1 VVTYATEVK
10 CSVLG
15 VTAEKVVSSECAIQ
29 MAEGVRRLMGAD
41 VGLGVTGVAGP
52 TEQDGE
58 PVGTVW
64 FGVAL
69 PGMPPEAVRTRLPG
83 DRERVRQ
90 FSTISLLN
98 LLRLRLLF
106 RDSDPAL

>member
-1 VVTYATEVK
+1 VK
-10 CSVLG
+10 GAVLG
-15 VTAEKVVSSECAIQ
+15 VTAEKVVSGECAIQ
-29 MAEGVRRLMGAD
+29 MAEGVRRVMGAD

-69 PGMPPEAVRTRLPG
+69 PDVAPEAVRNRLPG

-90 FSTISLLN
+90 FATITLLN
-98 LLRLRLLF
+98 VLRLRLLS
-106 RDSDPAL
+106 REGGGML